1 MENSFVHKCE
11 QCNYNTL
18 SIHRMESHKN
28 TNRHKRAIGD
38 LPPKKDL
45 HVCTA
50 CNYSTPVKDRL
61 RVHYLTLKHINAMQ
75 EPDHHSSNSEKD
87 SESEKVHPEPEP
99 EVELVETIIAKFK
112 PIVKVKPKIKLSI
125 KQ

>member
-11 QCNYNTL
+11 PCNYNTL

-28 TNRHKRAIGD
+28 TNRHKRAIGA

-50 CNYSTPVKDRL
+50 CNYNTPVKDRL

-75 EPDHHSSNSEKD
+75 DPD
-87 SESEKVHPEPEP
+87 SETKSEHEKVEPEP
-99 EVELVETIIAKFK
+99 EVEVVAK
-112 PIVKVKPKIKLSI
+112 PIVKANLKPKIKLSI
-125 KQ
+125 KQH